1 MSFLDHI
8 ENCNEYNIEKFVPL
22 NISGQRVGWVKRI
35 LLPHFAVFPR
45 FVTCSASGV
54 EINTGLDTPL
64 LLTEAMSQIGSAL
77 TESGYTGPWC
87 DERYAIG
94 RRFGENLFELDRAV
108 VPAFGARA
116 YGLHL
121 TGYVRD
127 GNGLSIW
134 VPRRTSDRLT
144 YPRKLDNT
152 VAGGQPAQLSL
163 YENLEK
169 ECAEE
174 ANFPVTLTR
183 KARPV
188 GAIGYRLETEY
199 GLRDDLLF
207 SFDLEL
213 PLDFKPTNCDG
224 EVEDFELWP
233 ADKVVSV
240 VESTDDFK
248 FNCNLVL
255 IDFFI
260 RHGLISPSHP
270 EYSRIYSALGK

>member
-54 EINTGLDTPL
+54 EINTALDTPL
-64 LLTEAMSQIGSAL
+64 VLTEAMSQIGSAL

-127 GNGLSIW
+127 ENGLSIW

-169 ECAEE
+169 NPRCILLPRQGFFEFNNLLVKAEFLITDGGSNQEEC
-174 ANFPVTLTR
+174 FYLGTPCLLFR
-183 KARPV
+183 S
-188 GAIGYRLETEY
+188 ETERSE
-199 GLRDDLLF
+199 GIGGNVVISNFDPTIIENFLLNYN
-207 SFDLEL
+207 SYRRQ
-213 PLDFKPTNCDG
+213 PI
-224 EVEDFELWP
+224 P
-233 ADKVVSV
+233 AV
-240 VESTDDFK
+240 F
-248 FNCNLVL
+248 
-255 IDFFI
+255 
-260 RHGLISPSHP
+260 SPS
-270 EYSRIYSALGK
+270 RFIVDQLV